1 MGVEGLHLV
10 INQQEARRVG
20 KTFDPIKPQIARVV
34 TQAQPKR
41 ILIANA
47 KGGCGKTT
55 LATNTAAYFAS
66 QGHKVALIDH
76 DPQGSSAQWLAA
88 RGQTLPPIYSVAAYR
103 KDGSH
108 TTRSFQ
114 LMVPINTT
122 HIIIDTPAGISGN
135 VLSDHLRHCDLVMM
149 PVVPSVIDIRAATGF
164 IKDVLLSPG
173 FRIKPKPIAVIANR
187 VKRNTLG
194 YNKLEVFLSS
204 LNIPFIT
211 TIRDTQQ
218 YVRAAEFG
226 MGIFDFSQ
234 PHEKDL
240 EEWQPLINW
249 LNFQLN
255 NSEIV

>member
-1 MGVEGLHLV
+1 MTHNQGLG
-10 INQQEARRVG
+10 ERVPG
-20 KTFDPIKPQIARVV
+20 KKFDAIKPQAARVV
-34 TQAQPKR
+34 SHAEPKR

-66 QGHKVALIDH
+66 QGAKVVLIDH
-76 DPQGSSAQWLAA
+76 DPQGSSAQWLDA
-88 RGQTLPPIYSVAAYR
+88 RTKNLPSIYSVAAYR
-103 KDGSH
+103 KDDNH

-114 LMVPINTT
+114 LMVPIDTT
-122 HIIIDTPAGISGN
+122 HIIIDTPAGVSGN
-135 VLSDHLRHCDLVMM
+135 VLSDHLRHCDLILM

-194 YNKLEVFLSS
+194 YNKLEAFLNS

-234 PHEKDL
+234 PNEKDH

-249 LNFQLN
+249 LNIQLN
-255 NSEIV
+255 NSKNN

>member
-103 KDGSH
+103 KDDSH

-122 HIIIDTPAGISGN
+122 HIIIDPPAGISGN

>member
-1 MGVEGLHLV
+1 MP
-10 INQQEARRVG
+10 G
-20 KTFDPIKPQIARVV
+20 KKFDAIKPQVARVV
-34 TQAQPKR
+34 AHAEPKR
-41 ILIANA
+41 VLIINA

-55 LATNTAAYFAS
+55 LATNTAAYFSNIGAN
-66 QGHKVALIDH
+66 VVLIDH
-76 DPQGSSAQWLAA
+76 DPQGSSAQWLDA
-88 RGQTLPPIYSVAAYR
+88 RSQTLPSIYSVAAYR
-103 KDGSH
+103 KDDNH

-122 HIIIDTPAGISGN
+122 HIIIDTPAGVSGN
-135 VLSDHLRHCDLVMM
+135 VLSDHLRHCDVILM

-194 YNKLEVFLSS
+194 YNKLEVFLNS

-226 MGIFDFSQ
+226 MGVFDFSQ
-234 PHEKDL
+234 PSEKDL

-249 LNFQLN
+249 LNIQLN
-255 NSEIV
+255 NSKNI